1 MNTIPQEDKISHANL
16 HAQHPELQTSTIF
29 KTYIGTTDAQLPS
42 LAFRAGHRGDL
53 DFLDPS
59 MQTPFDL
66 KVIEH

>member
-1 MNTIPQEDKISHANL
+1 MNTIPQEDKISLANL
-16 HAQHPELQTSTIF
+16 HAQHPDLQTSTIF

-66 KVIEH
+66 KVI